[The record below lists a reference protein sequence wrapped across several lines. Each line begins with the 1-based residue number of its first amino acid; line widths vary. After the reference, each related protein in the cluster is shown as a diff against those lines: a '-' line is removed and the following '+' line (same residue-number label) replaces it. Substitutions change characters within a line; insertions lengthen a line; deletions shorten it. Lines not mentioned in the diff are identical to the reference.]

1 MGQRLNVEIQDNG
14 ELLANAYYHWS
25 GYTISAVG
33 TAKKIVEEI
42 MMKDMTVNELEAIR
56 LLEKTGAG
64 IDTEELELVRDK
76 YKDEEFIPTKGRNAG
91 IINITEKKMDETRY
105 WADATAII
113 DVGSETINIDAFY
126 DMDKEAFMEDMDV
139 DESEM
144 KKYPKTNLS
153 YNDIPYNE
161 IYTLE
166 DNVMDI
172 IDRGYFATLQDNGDI
187 VQLIH

>member
-1 MGQRLNVEIQDNG
+1 MGQRLNVEIQDSG

-33 TAKKIVEEI
+33 TAKKVVEDI
-42 MMKDMTVNELEAIR
+42 MMTDMTVNELEAIR
-56 LLEKTGAG
+56 LLEATGAG

-76 YKDEEFIPTKGRNAG
+76 YEDEEFVPTKGRNAG
-91 IINITEKKMDETRY
+91 IINITEEKMNETRY

-126 DMDKEAFMEDMDV
+126 DMDKEEFMEDMDV
-139 DESEM
+139 DESKM
-144 KKYPKTNLS
+144 KKYPKINLS

-166 DNVMDI
+166 DNVMEI
-172 IDRGYFATLQDNGDI
+172 IDRGYFATLQDNGDV